1 MSRERLVTEHVFP
14 AVVETKGTWTRQ
26 ARQSAA
32 VGKLT
37 RLLQALGNK
46 SHQQSLRISGDPGS
60 ADDKKLETP
69 NMAWSVVWQGIQ
81 MNRSRAA
88 ILDRSRAEPQI
99 IPRLT
104 FPEIRISP
112 QQPVKTSGFNLTQT
126 ETLLTLDLR
135 RSENGDSMRE
145 RRERVLSSA
154 LAELLEVL
162 QEFLQEAFFLQEFLQ
177 EKLFPAGIPAEIS
190 CRTKCSLS
198 LQLILFAWPVEVL
211 KLELSAVALGDPCT
225 DYVALDEPSRS
236 TGSVASPGDQL
247 RCDSGLRTQ
256 WYRFVSPAGGE
267 IPTNCSLLSASS
279 CSTLGPVWMKGHSV
293 VETVRPTVG
302 ISTSRIA
309 LGPLSRSMSIVYLPH
324 LAVMKHIVQGP
335 KCPVP
340 QDRPQK
346 TTDSHLVVQ
355 ITCKVR
361 GRYKGGG
368 DPDTMEISNEFF
380 AGVKI
385 LTQDILIEEGGE
397 AKQIQLQPTLP
408 LVCTEIASLWGQC
421 KLSVQI
427 VFKANDSSAD
437 RFCEGSLKSEAVQ
450 ETCSLNFDK
459 DTWTGIIEFPVK
471 AVSDCIA
478 DGARRMKIG
487 FNPFSAD
494 PAPLWDGYQIGDVL
508 VTTRNTDPDRDVVC
522 KSTGDPHYTTF
533 DGRYYHIYQAGTFTL
548 MKHRYLPI
556 EVQTRMK
563 MCGAGSVACNC
574 GVAIRA
580 GNEVFII
587 TKCKDGVERFSYS
600 TGSWVQ
606 FESSLVTL
614 MQHHGPVGQ
623 DTRFYYKNGGHR
635 FLVYFPTG
643 SWMDITLV
651 GSSKQYM
658 NIFFYPSADDYNKT
672 LGLCGTFDD
681 DETNDGL
688 HADLVTVSHISHAQV
703 INAGNPSDFVTSW
716 KLPDDDN
723 LFTGSVNPAPFPLD
737 ERQYCECSSEGS
749 HQEVS
754 CNSSYAFNCQW
765 KSASAGAKP
774 VDKPPNARKRRDT
787 SYNDDVY
794 DDDMFGFDN
803 NEPVTPVDP
812 PTWPAPNGMT
822 EAEAR
827 AFCEDAMTGAPSGE
841 LCTSVLG
848 NKIDL
853 SSAAESCVVDIQ
865 ATGDT
870 TWAETAVETMET
882 SCGGLLYKNT
892 SFWAQNN
899 ETNNGTLT
907 PPSFFYEAVSC
918 PGNCSQKGTCEKGEC
933 VCQVGFEG
941 PSCSIESDKPPDAF
955 FIPKEGL
962 CDINTRPCERTPVIG
977 LNFMESESLTCSL
990 QAAQVDNN
998 GVHPLNDITTTAAT
1012 FENFARVVCPLPRSR
1027 VRRSAAAGHR
1037 TTAEATLVS
1046 ISNDGVRFSPPVLLI
1061 TYDAVCQDCNVTGF
1075 CVLRNDSCEID
1086 GACYASGETQIGN
1099 PCKQCDPSVNV
1110 STWSDRGCS
1119 CQPCFPEVTCTDVPG
1134 GHECGDC
1141 PHGLTGDGKNC
1152 TEDTHTGAPDQQG
1165 SSWYEQ
1171 PAYIALLSVGAV
1183 AVAAVLIGVAVWSM
1197 KAHNGMTE
1205 KVGDLPL
1212 EEQKNDD
1219 ASKVD
1224 HKKLANLAKDWAVE
1238 M

>member
-1 MSRERLVTEHVFP
+1 MASTAKPISLLFVYLV
-14 AVVETKGTWTRQ
+14 
-26 ARQSAA
+26 
-32 VGKLT
+32 
-37 RLLQALGNK
+37 
-46 SHQQSLRISGDPGS
+46 
-60 ADDKKLETP
+60 
-69 NMAWSVVWQGIQ
+69 
-81 MNRSRAA
+81 
-88 ILDRSRAEPQI
+88 
-99 IPRLT
+99 
-104 FPEIRISP
+104 
-112 QQPVKTSGFNLTQT
+112 
-126 ETLLTLDLR
+126 
-135 RSENGDSMRE
+135 
-145 RRERVLSSA
+145 
-154 LAELLEVL
+154 LA
-162 QEFLQEAFFLQEFLQ
+162 
-177 EKLFPAGIPAEIS
+177 
-190 CRTKCSLS
+190 
-198 LQLILFAWPVEVL
+198 
-211 KLELSAVALGDPCT
+211 AVALGDPCT

-236 TGSVASPGDQL
+236 AGSVASPGDQL

-267 IPTNCSLLSASS
+267 IPTNCSLLAPSS
-279 CSTLGPVWMKGHSV
+279 CSTIGPVWMKGSLPYISDGEV
-293 VETVRPTVG
+293 TRQACRRSFSSGDCEANCWDINVKNCPGPPEPFYVYRLPPTPGCDEAYCAANFPNITTNPRLTNGREQYEVLLFCDFDRPPWDNLTFEVFWVADNSPIFEDVLVNG
-302 ISTSRIA
+302 E
-309 LGPLSRSMSIVYLPH
+309 SRSVL
-324 LAVMKHIVQGP
+324 K
-335 KCPVP
+335 
-340 QDRPQK
+340 QDDLIAGMGK
-346 TTDSHLVVQ
+346 T

-368 DPDTMEISNEFF
+368 DPDTMEISNEFY

-397 AKQIQLQPTLP
+397 AKLIQLQPTLP

-437 RFCEGSLKSEAVQ
+437 RFCEGSLQSEAVQ

-471 AVSDCIA
+471 AVSDGIA

-563 MCGAGSVACNC
+563 MCDAGSVACNC

-614 MQHHGPVGQ
+614 VQHHGPVGQ

-688 HADLVTVSHISHAQV
+688 HADLVNESSIGDNQV
-703 INAGNPSDFVTSW
+703 ITDSAFVTSW

-737 ERQYCECSSEGS
+737 ERQYCECSREGS
-749 HQEVS
+749 RQEVS

-774 VDKPPNARKRRDT
+774 VDKQQNARKRRDT
-787 SYNDDVY
+787 SYNDEVY
-794 DDDMFGFDN
+794 DDDMFGFDY
-803 NEPVTPVDP
+803 NEPVTPVAP

-848 NKIDL
+848 NRIDL

-865 ATGDT
+865 
-870 TWAETAVETMET
+870 VR
-882 SCGGLLYKNT
+882 
-892 SFWAQNN
+892 
-899 ETNNGTLT
+899 
-907 PPSFFYEAVSC
+907 
-918 PGNCSQKGTCEKGEC
+918 KG
-933 VCQVGFEG
+933 
-941 PSCSIESDKPPDAF
+941 ID
-955 FIPKEGL
+955 
-962 CDINTRPCERTPVIG
+962 
-977 LNFMESESLTCSL
+977 
-990 QAAQVDNN
+990 
-998 GVHPLNDITTTAAT
+998 
-1012 FENFARVVCPLPRSR
+1012 
-1027 VRRSAAAGHR
+1027 RSA
-1037 TTAEATLVS
+1037 
-1046 ISNDGVRFSPPVLLI
+1046 
-1061 TYDAVCQDCNVTGF
+1061 
-1075 CVLRNDSCEID
+1075 
-1086 GACYASGETQIGN
+1086 
-1099 PCKQCDPSVNV
+1099 
-1110 STWSDRGCS
+1110 
-1119 CQPCFPEVTCTDVPG
+1119 
-1134 GHECGDC
+1134 
-1141 PHGLTGDGKNC
+1141 
-1152 TEDTHTGAPDQQG
+1152 
-1165 SSWYEQ
+1165 
-1171 PAYIALLSVGAV
+1171 
-1183 AVAAVLIGVAVWSM
+1183 
-1197 KAHNGMTE
+1197 
-1205 KVGDLPL
+1205 
-1212 EEQKNDD
+1212 
-1219 ASKVD
+1219 
-1224 HKKLANLAKDWAVE
+1224 KKD
-1238 M
+1238 